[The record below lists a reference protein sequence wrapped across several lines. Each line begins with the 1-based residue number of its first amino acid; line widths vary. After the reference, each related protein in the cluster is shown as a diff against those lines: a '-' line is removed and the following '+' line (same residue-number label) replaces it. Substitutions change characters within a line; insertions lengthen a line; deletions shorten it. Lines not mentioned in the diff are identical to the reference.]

1 MDGKDNKPKRGIETK
16 IVQAG
21 RNKALTGR
29 YVNPPVHRASTI
41 LFDTY
46 AELREGV
53 SKLFDTLFYG
63 RLGTPTQWSLGEAMA
78 ELEGGA
84 GAWLYPSGMGAITS
98 SLLALLKT
106 GDHLLMVDT
115 VYEPARKFCRNLL
128 ARYGVETTF
137 YDPMVGAGIASL
149 FRENTKVVFVESP
162 GSLTMEIQDL
172 PAIAAV
178 AHERGAYVI
187 ADNTWATPLYYNP
200 LALGAD
206 ISVHAATKYIV
217 GHSDAML
224 GIAIANERCW
234 NKLRMTSLSLGQIA
248 GPDDAYLG
256 QRGLRTLAP
265 RLKTH
270 QESGLQIA
278 RWLAD
283 HPLVHKVLHPAFEG
297 APGHDIWKRDFSG
310 ASGLFSVV
318 LTSGKLEDI
327 GVMVDDMAHFA
338 MGFSWGGYE
347 SLIMPS
353 DPAETRSAVPW
364 NAPGPLLRLQIGLE
378 NTDDLIA
385 DLDAGLARF
394 QETLG

>member
-1 MDGKDNKPKRGIETK
+1 MNKKNSGSERGFETR

-21 RNKALTGR
+21 RGKALTGR

-41 LFDTY
+41 LFDSY

-53 SKLFDTLFYG
+53 ANLFDTLFYG
-63 RLGTPTQWSLGEAMA
+63 RLGTPTQWSLGEAMT

-98 SLLALLKT
+98 SLLSLLKT
-106 GDHLLMVDT
+106 GDHLLMVDS
-115 VYEPARKFCRNLL
+115 VYEPARKFCRGLL
-128 ARYGVETTF
+128 QRMGIETTF
-137 YDPMVGAGIASL
+137 YDPALGSDIEGL
-149 FRENTKVVFVESP
+149 FRENTRVVFVESP

-178 AHERGAYVI
+178 AHAKGAYVI
-187 ADNTWATPLYYNP
+187 ADNTWATPLFFNP
-200 LALGAD
+200 LAYGAD

-224 GIAIANERCW
+224 GVAIANERCW
-234 NKLRMTSLSLGQIA
+234 NKLRMASLSLGQIA

-270 QESGLQIA
+270 QESGLAVA
-278 RWLAD
+278 RWLAG
-283 HPLVHKVLHPAFEG
+283 HPLVHQVLHPALED
-297 APGHDIWKRDFSG
+297 APGHKIWQRDFSG

-318 LTSGKLEDI
+318 LSAGKLEDI
-327 GVMVDDMAHFA
+327 GSMVDQMEHFA

-347 SLIMPS
+347 SLILPA
-353 DPAETRSAVPW
+353 DPAETRTAVPW
-364 NAPGPLLRLQIGLE
+364 VAPGPLLRLQIGLE
-378 NTDDLIA
+378 DTDDLIA

-394 QETLG
+394 QKTIS